1 MNKNELIEQLAAK
14 IGMTKTAAA
23 EVIDVVLDS
32 ISTTLEKGE
41 EVRLVGFG
49 SFRVSTRKAS
59 EGRNPRT
66 GEVIQIDEAHNIKF
80 RQGSELKERIN
91 ASRKRA

>member
-1 MNKNELIEQLAAK
+1 MNKNELIDQVAGK
-14 IGMTKTAAA
+14 TGMTKTATA
-23 EVIDVVLDS
+23 EVVETILDS

-66 GEVIQIDEAHNIKF
+66 GEPIQIDEAYNIKF
-80 RQGSELKERIN
+80 RQGTDLRERIN
-91 ASRKRA
+91 ASKKQA

>member
-1 MNKNELIEQLAAK
+1 MNKNELIEQIAGK

-23 EVIDVVLDS
+23 EVLEVVLDS

-66 GEVIQIDEAHNIKF
+66 GEAIQIGEAHNIKF
-80 RQGSELKERIN
+80 RQGTELRERIN
-91 ASRKRA
+91 SSRKQA